1 MIDLFKEKQDCC
13 GCTACINICPKS
25 AISMTSDEEGFRY
38 PQIDKTQCNECGL
51 CKKVCAFQNGYDTT
65 ENFKTPHV
73 YAVKHRD
80 EKVRMN
86 SSSGGAFTAISDY
99 IINLN
104 GVIYGVA
111 FDERFNVIHQ
121 RAETVKEIELFRGS
135 KYVQSDLKNIFQR
148 VRADLADGR
157 WVLFTGTPCQAAGL
171 NSFLLNIDKSKLLIC
186 DLVCYGTP
194 SPLIWKEHVQFLE
207 KKMKSG
213 VEEYYFRSKVKGWL
227 ISTVQVKYKN
237 GKNDY
242 KSALSQAHKTLF
254 FSGNM
259 MRPSCYN
266 CKYTN
271 FNRPS
276 DISIA
281 DFWGIEKHMPEFY
294 DNQGVS
300 LVLVNSQ
307 KGKNVFETIINSIE
321 YRESNTDVCK
331 HSPLYRQTKPSPRRN
346 AFWKDYKKNGYG
358 FVIKK
363 YGGYGFKNRI
373 KRAAGKFLRKTGLLN
388 LVKNIL
394 GRK

>member
-51 CKKVCAFQNGYDTT
+51 CKKVCAFQNGYDTA

-99 IINLN
+99 ILNLN

-111 FDERFNVIHQ
+111 FDEKFNVIHQ
-121 RAETVKEIELFRGS
+121 RAETMKETELFRGS

-148 VRADLADGR
+148 LRADLADGR

-171 NSFLLNIDKSKLLIC
+171 NSFLLNTDKSKLLIC

-194 SPLIWKEHVQFLE
+194 SPLIWKEHVRFLE

-213 VEEYYFRSKVKGWL
+213 VDEYYFRSKVKGWL
-227 ISTVQVKYKN
+227 ISTVQVKFKN
-237 GKNDY
+237 GKCDY

-281 DFWGIEKHMPEFY
+281 DFWGIEKHMPEFF
-294 DNQGVS
+294 DNKGVS

-307 KGKNVFETIINSIE
+307 KGRNVFETIITSIE
-321 YRESNTDVCK
+321 YRESNTDTCK
-331 HSPLYRQTKPSPRRN
+331 HSPLHRQTKLPPRRN

-373 KRAAGKFLRKTGLLN
+373 KRTAGKFLRKTGLLN

>member
-1 MIDLFKEKQDCC
+1 MIELFKEKKDCC
-13 GCTACINICPKS
+13 GCSACVNVCPTA
-25 AISMTSDEEGFRY
+25 AIAMKADEEGFLY
-38 PQIDKTQCNECGL
+38 PQIDVAKCNECGL
-51 CKKVCAFQNGYDTT
+51 CKRVCAFQNGYDTK
-65 ENFKTPHV
+65 ENFDIPYV
-73 YAVKHRD
+73 YAVKHVD
-80 EKVRMN
+80 ETVRMS
-86 SSSGGAFTAISDY
+86 SSSGGAFTAISDFFL
-99 IINLN
+99 NLN
-104 GVIYGVA
+104 GVIYGVS
-111 FDERFNVIHQ
+111 FDEKFNVVHQ
-121 RAETVKEIELFRGS
+121 RAETAKENELFRGS

-157 WVLFTGTPCQAAGL
+157 WVLFTGTPCQTAGL
-171 NSFLLNIDKSKLLIC
+171 NSFLLNTDKSKLLTC

-194 SPLIWKEHVQFLE
+194 SPMIWKEHVGFLE

-213 VEEYYFRSKVKGWL
+213 VGEYYFRSKVQGWL

-237 GKNDY
+237 GKTDY
-242 KSALSQAHKTLF
+242 KSCLSQAHKTLF

-281 DFWGIEKHMPEFY
+281 DFWGIEKHLPEFF

-300 LVLVNSQ
+300 LVLVNSP

-321 YRESNTDVCK
+321 YRESSIDVCK
-331 HSPLYRQTKPSPRRN
+331 HSPLHRQTEPSPNRN

-373 KRAAGKFLRKTGLLN
+373 KRIVGNFLRKTGLLN
-388 LVKNIL
+388 LVANIL